1 MDHDHDPHSSVN
13 HTMVSSTKVYY
24 PLLSCMA
31 SRVFSDS
38 LGLKVDRWT
47 VFKQYPM
54 LLGPLEKFINGRH
67 VIECDLSPS
76 RGIDFLSFQS

>member
-1 MDHDHDPHSSVN
+1 
-13 HTMVSSTKVYY
+13 
-24 PLLSCMA
+24 MA

-76 RGIDFLSFQS
+76 TGIDFLSFQS